1 MGVKPGRGE
10 KLEKTKKKV
19 MIVEDNFMN
28 RTLAREILTLRGYA
42 TMEAKSGAEAVTLLN
57 SLMPDDRP
65 DIILMDLHLP
75 EMDGFTAMRIIKA
88 NEQMKDI
95 PILALTAS
103 AMRGDEEKILGMGF
117 DGYVAKPI
125 DVKRLA
131 AAVAESLNAKK
142 RS

>member
-1 MGVKPGRGE
+1 M
-10 KLEKTKKKV
+10 EKTKKKV